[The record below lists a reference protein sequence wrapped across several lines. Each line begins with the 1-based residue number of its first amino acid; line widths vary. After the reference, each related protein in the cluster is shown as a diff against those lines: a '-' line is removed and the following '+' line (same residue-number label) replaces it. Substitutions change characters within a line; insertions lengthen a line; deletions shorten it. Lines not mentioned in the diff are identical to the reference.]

1 MRIFDRFK
9 KNKAERLEDNFQVRY
24 IFSPDFDLEN
34 NKEIE
39 KLYTKVVTAQDQRGE
54 LTLADTAPFA
64 TFAMIEELFN
74 ELRTYITET
83 GTSIQFEDFAIWAY
97 DKNKKYKLGKSG
109 DDGNPFEFLTLAD
122 FELDYEY
129 QNLSKVIFESIFN
142 DPENEDFDYDE
153 KLKIC
158 NEIKETY
165 MMSTKKTEREIAR
178 LPSMDEAEKGTVILN
193 VPMFSMQQSVKE
205 QVPQYDPLTHTFSQ
219 TQTPQVEKTVE
230 TVSKKDNL
238 EQQDQNVTKKE
249 TTNVNKKENITP
261 PRNMNNA
268 RNSNNKLGKRTQHQQ
283 VQQRVD
289 SEELYA
295 RKQGSIAIPQFEI
308 QNVDNVEV
316 GQKGYVE
323 YKENEFKK
331 NLNQRLK
338 TIGSRINNENAKTIL
353 ERRNSYQNLTKKAAN
368 KYISEHKSILDTL
381 EQKVREEMLAK
392 SNSEI
397 ETMKARLLEKQE
409 TDLAIAEQNYNQKVA
424 AIKADYQDKIKAQSA
439 EIRSAYEDKAYQKY
453 NIEYKQKKNEINR
466 ASQKI
471 WQENSKKF
479 DIKLREDI
487 AQLKMDSADTLSKLF
502 KSYQDELEEYHNRI
516 LTENLNAKKI
526 MIAEQQADNE
536 SKKVAAPY
544 DEIQQKNKALAT
556 LNADYQAV
564 LAERDSL
571 LKSNQDLKTDN
582 ETLRRRN
589 DQLADA
595 QSKQVDLVSKKVDSM
610 DTKQPDYFQQWMQIQ
625 MAQQVQAQSS
635 KKDEK
640 KEVVENKDENINLKN
655 SVKSARRLAA
665 SAFVLLILLGSGAGY
680 FTYHTVQTNNAK
692 LASLDSQLSAAKK
705 VSNKKSNV
713 LTQDQVNKKAIQAL
727 HDNNLTTLN
736 KYSSETFYNLDK
748 AIIEGNKDEVTKI
761 VKSMNENNLNLQD
774 RYRASLTESLL
785 RQANQTNLADKVQEQ
800 NR

>member
-230 TVSKKDNL
+230 TVSKKDTL